1 MSLSLAVDEVLKLGH
16 VPPRYAIYVE
26 RKEMTEKIRT
36 ELYKLRDMDGW
47 VVVHGMPGF
56 GKTVLA
62 AEAVR
67 DAQLLREVFPGGVNW
82 LTVGQMLDRQGEVDT
97 AKLLTKIQNLI
108 VRLDEKRYRPPNLEA
123 ATDYLQKVI
132 SEQYPRSLLIL
143 DDVWSPEVA
152 QAFAVR
158 CRTMVTSRN
167 SAVASSV
174 QAPHIY
180 SVSVLEGFSEE
191 EGKNLLGQWLHTKA
205 ENLPSHADVILK
217 YCRGSPMSI
226 ALIGAILRKNNREA
240 KWKAIADKLE
250 KNHFSAIHLHAAVN
264 DWTYQHQTLKSSIE
278 LSVESLPD
286 HLEYQFEMFVVFDY
300 NTLIP
305 VEALETIWDA
315 DTLDT
320 EEYMMGELCHVS
332 KPPRCGLLGAYIN
345 GNCRFPGLR
354 VGPSNIFCI

>member
-1 MSLSLAVDEVLKLGH
+1 
-16 VPPRYAIYVE
+16 
-26 RKEMTEKIRT
+26 
-36 ELYKLRDMDGW
+36 
-47 VVVHGMPGF
+47 MP
-56 GKTVLA
+56 
-62 AEAVR
+62 
-67 DAQLLREVFPGGVNW
+67 
-82 LTVGQMLDRQGEVDT
+82 
-97 AKLLTKIQNLI
+97 
-108 VRLDEKRYRPPNLEA
+108 
-123 ATDYLQKVI
+123 
-132 SEQYPRSLLIL
+132 
-143 DDVWSPEVA
+143 
-152 QAFAVR
+152 
-158 CRTMVTSRN
+158 
-167 SAVASSV
+167 
-174 QAPHIY
+174 
-180 SVSVLEGFSEE
+180 
-191 EGKNLLGQWLHTKA
+191 
-205 ENLPSHADVILK
+205 
-217 YCRGSPMSI
+217 I

-332 KPPRCGLLGAYIN
+332 KPPRCGLLGEYIN